1 MHIVPSRILCCN
13 FTIFIYHIACLY
25 MNIYIEMKHTHGASC
40 LLGLREHFSQGSF
53 QCWKV
58 HYLSF
63 ELYHHLQG
71 EKTMKSSKKYI
82 Q

>member
-1 MHIVPSRILCCN
+1 
-13 FTIFIYHIACLY
+13 
-25 MNIYIEMKHTHGASC
+25 MKHTHGASC

-71 EKTMKSSKKYI
+71 EKTMKSSKNTSNNE
-82 Q
+82 